1 MTHRLYYDDPM
12 KREFDAVVVQTEQ
25 APEHADVV
33 LDRTCFYPEGGGQP
47 ADRGTVDGIQV
58 LDVRKRGD
66 RIIHRLE
73 RAPDSATVHG
83 AIDWNHRLDFMQQ
96 HTGQHIISA
105 SMVHIGGYNTVAVHQ
120 GERYTTIECDA
131 AEIPDDRLAAIEELA
146 NETVGRNLDVRA
158 FNATQSQ
165 IPVLQLRREPKVS
178 GTVRIVEIDGFD
190 RVACGG
196 VHTLT
201 SGQVGIIKL
210 IGSERIRGHVRTLW
224 KIGRRALADY
234 REKTGIVNALVD
246 RFSARQHELIERADQ
261 LDQAL
266 KQAQY
271 NERGIAARL
280 CSVLAGQLHG
290 AAVQHGTLRIVTHRF
305 EDETP
310 DLFRGV
316 LEAVIA
322 QHGTCACLV
331 NVEPNRVHWIIGCSD
346 DLRLDFDTA
355 RDRLLPIISARGGGR
370 ASIWQGVGTEPQ
382 QATRF
387 LRAFEENAQC
397 LMR

>member
-1 MTHRLYYDDPM
+1 MTHKLYYDDPM

-47 ADRGTVDGIQV
+47 ADRGAVDGIRV
-58 LDVRKRGD
+58 LDVRKRGES
-66 RIIHRLE
+66 IIHRLQ
-73 RAPDSATVHG
+73 RAPDSTTVHG
-83 AIDWNHRLDFMQQ
+83 AIDWNHRFDFMQQ

-120 GERYTTIECDA
+120 GERYTTIECDV
-131 AEIPDDRLAAIEELA
+131 AEIPDDRLAAIEDLA
-146 NETVGRNLDVRA
+146 NETVGRNLDIRA
-158 FNATQSQ
+158 FSASQSQ
-165 IPVLQLRREPKVS
+165 ISVLQLRREPKVS

-210 IGSERIRGHVRTLW
+210 VGSERIRGNLRTLW
-224 KIGRRALADY
+224 KIGRRALDDY
-234 REKTGIVNALVD
+234 REKTEIVNALVD
-246 RFSARQHELIERADQ
+246 RLSARQHELIERADR

-271 NERGIAARL
+271 NERSIAARL
-280 CSVLAGQLHG
+280 CSVLAGQLHN
-290 AAVQHGTLRIVTHRF
+290 AAVQHGALRIVTHRF
-305 EDETP
+305 EGQTP

-316 LEAVIA
+316 LEAVIVEP
-322 QHGTCACLV
+322 GTCACLV
-331 NVEPNRVHWIIGCSD
+331 NVEPQRVYWIIGCSA
-346 DLRLDFDTA
+346 DLSLDFDAA

-370 ASIWQGVGTEPQ
+370 ASIWQGIGTEPL

-387 LRAFEENAQC
+387 LHAFEENAHY
-397 LMR
+397 LTR